1 MQRLLGLL
9 LVAAFLAAVAAGCQ
23 GQSPKVAPSEAPAV
37 PISQAVEREVT
48 DYVDFTGRTDAVH
61 AVDIRPRVTG
71 YLTKAPFKEGAEVKA
86 GDLLFEIDPRPYEAQ
101 LEQAESQIALNEA
114 SLKLAR
120 ITLDRDR
127 SVNINAPGGVSL
139 QQLDQDRASVNEAL
153 ARVRAAQASTVVYKL
168 NLGYTKVTS
177 PISGQISRKYLH
189 TGNLVNQDSTLL
201 TTVVSLDPTYAYF
214 DMDEPTKLRI
224 DRAVNEGKIKL
235 SMEGSDREQFRLA
248 GNLWSSVAE
257 GLFYQAATAGPAAYL
272 MGVGGTVITANKSFP
287 VAMGLTGEEGFPHEG
302 TIDFF
307 NNQFNPTTGSI
318 SVRGVF
324 PNPKPAN
331 GVRLLKPGMFVRIHF
346 PIGDPYK
353 ALLVIDRAILS
364 DQGIK
369 YVYVVDK
376 DNKVE
381 YRSIQTG
388 ALQPDGLR
396 VVQGLKPGDWVVV
409 GGLQMVR
416 PRTQIRPDRVDMPIL
431 NPLARDDG
439 TGPAEKK
446 ESEGKGK

>member
-1 MQRLLGLL
+1 MHRLLGLL
-9 LVAAFLAAVAAGCQ
+9 LVSAALAVALAGCQ
-23 GQSPKVAPSEAPAV
+23 GETPKVAPAEAPAV
-37 PISQAVEREVT
+37 PISQAVERDVT

-71 YLTKAPFKEGAEVKA
+71 YLTQAPFKEGAEVKK

-101 LEQAESQIALNEA
+101 LEQAESQVTLNEA

-120 ITLDRDR
+120 TTLERDR
-127 SVNINAPGGVSL
+127 GVAVTVPGGVSQ
-139 QQLDQDRASVNEAL
+139 QQLDQDRAAVDEAV

-168 NLGYTKVTS
+168 NLGYTKVAS
-177 PISGQISRKYLH
+177 PIDGQISRKYLH

-201 TTVVSLDPTYAYF
+201 TTVVSLDPMYAYF

-224 DRAVNEGKIKL
+224 DRAINDGKIKL
-235 SMEGSDREQFRLA
+235 KPDNTFE
-248 GNLWSSVAE
+248 
-257 GLFYQAATAGPAAYL
+257 
-272 MGVGGTVITANKSFP
+272 
-287 VAMGLTGEEGFPHEG
+287 VAMGLTGEEGFPHQG

-324 PNPKPAN
+324 PNPKPDK
-331 GVRLLKPGMFVRIHF
+331 GVRLLKPGMFVRIRF

-353 ALLVIDRAILS
+353 ARLVIDRAIQS

-376 DNKVE
+376 DNKVQ
-381 YRSIQTG
+381 YRGVSTG
-388 ALQPDGLR
+388 PLQPDGLR
-396 VVQGLKPGDWVVV
+396 VITQGLEPGDWVVV

-416 PRTQIRPDRVDMPIL
+416 PRTLIRPDRVPMPTL
-431 NPLARDDG
+431 NQSVRDDAPI
-439 TGPAEKK
+439 PAEKK
-446 ESEGKGK
+446 EPEGKGK